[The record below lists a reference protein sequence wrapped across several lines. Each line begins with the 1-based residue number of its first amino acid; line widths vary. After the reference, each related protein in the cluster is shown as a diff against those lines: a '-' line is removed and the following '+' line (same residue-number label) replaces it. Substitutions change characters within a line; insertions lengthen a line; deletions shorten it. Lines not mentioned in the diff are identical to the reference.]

1 MQMRTISIDVG
12 GSGKAPRGHFVGLSG
27 EYSKGDSIESG
38 TAAAGAPE
46 SIHDAA
52 LKKLY
57 PEEVLRALSETQKK
71 ALLQKME
78 RERQE
83 RAREESRA
91 QRHIV
96 RDCCQVSKEV
106 NHARPA
112 WKPNFIWERN
122 EFIMNAEMA
131 KKKMGKKERLIAQRM
146 KDVREIQFRNFIED
160 VFVKYDQGKF
170 KDKIAWDLKFTQE
183 EREAW
188 VEKIFK

>member
-27 EYSKGDSIESG
+27 EYSKGESLESG
-38 TAAAGAPE
+38 AAATAGKPE

-78 RERQE
+78 REKQE
-83 RAREESRA
+83 RAREEGRA

-96 RDCCQVSKEV
+96 RDCCQVTKEV
-106 NHARPA
+106 NHSRPP

-122 EFIMNAEMA
+122 EFIMNAEAA
-131 KKKMGKKERLIAQRM
+131 KKKMGRKERLIAQRM
-146 KDVREIQFRNFIED
+146 KDVR
-160 VFVKYDQGKF
+160 
-170 KDKIAWDLKFTQE
+170 
-183 EREAW
+183 
-188 VEKIFK
+188 